1 MHEMETYEFT
11 LLIVIYIYI
20 YIYIKKRL
28 GYIILNQSTKIY
40 RKDGN
45 RIGGGQMSLE
55 RLMLVKLDF
64 NLPPRSL

>member
-11 LLIVIYIYI
+11 LLIVI